1 MMLNKCTKNQYRT
14 KNKYL
19 QPLVAISIISSW
31 YTPKKNCERTSNLPI
46 ITRVSK
52 SWSLKSSRG
61 LHLKKTSRK
70 MLIYGDRTITFSK
83 VINLKRVHLILRKKR
98 VKIMKITSVLKTVF
112 LSVVFLWVRKKV
124 WVDLYLCFLLF
135 LQKIT
140 TWTFCFLWSK

>member
-31 YTPKKNCERTSNLPI
+31 YTQKKKTVRGNLPI

-112 LSVVFLWVRKKV
+112 LSVVFLWVRKKGLSRFV
-124 WVDLYLCFLLF
+124 SMLFVVSTKNYNLDFLF
-135 LQKIT
+135 PMI
-140 TWTFCFLWSK
+140 